1 MAEGSESGLTHVDL
15 AKMTRELDSHGYS
28 KVADHTTPLPEK
40 TYYVTSF
47 TGNAQQFGD
56 RTIYN
61 LTYWLPDS

>member
-1 MAEGSESGLTHVDL
+1 MAEGNENGLTHVDL

-28 KVADHTTPLPEK
+28 KVAAQTTPLPEK
-40 TYYVTSF
+40 TYYVTSS

-61 LTYWLPDS
+61 LTYSLPNS